1 MRQERYW
8 QVWRVSIQWGIRWML
23 YLYGMGSIF
32 GQPFYFGADLSYV
45 NEMED
50 CGAVFKENGTAA
62 DVYDIFARHGVNMAR
77 YRLWHTPSFYDT
89 LNAGRRYSDF
99 ADVQR
104 SILRAKAA
112 GMDVLLDFHLSDFWA
127 DPGRQL
133 IPAAWEPVADNLPA
147 LLDSLYQHVHGT
159 LIRLHAL
166 HLLPELVQIGNET
179 NRGIL
184 LTPADDA
191 AGGAM
196 QWPRNAL
203 LFNKAIQAVRDA
215 ERETGRRIRLAL
227 HFADP
232 AAADSLLAIF
242 HAQGVN
248 DFDIIGLSYYWA
260 WHKPVTIAQTGAYIR
275 QFRAQYPGKAIMVFE
290 TGYVWTQDFQDQAAN
305 IISET
310 HPDYHP
316 ASPQSQY
323 RWLADLT
330 QEVINQGGE
339 AVMYWEPAWVSTP
352 CRTPWGQG
360 SHQEHAT
367 FFDFDHQV
375 LPTGG
380 MYWPKHPYLNL
391 PHPVA
396 PKASSSVLVRQ
407 RARRIELLFE
417 GLAAGKR
424 VHVILFDQRGQ
435 WLASCHQGRPS
446 SKGTRVVFRWPVVP
460 RHVMYYTACIGAQY
474 VAGKI
479 AVSSGG

>member
-1 MRQERYW
+1 MNVRR
-8 QVWRVSIQWGIRWML
+8 SIWWLL
-23 YLYGMGSIF
+23 YLCGVGSAC

-50 CGAVFKENGTAA
+50 CGAVFKENDVAA
-62 DVYDIFARHGVNMAR
+62 DIYDIFARHGVNMAR

-99 ADVQR
+99 SDVQR

-112 GMDVLLDFHLSDFWA
+112 RMDVLLDFHLSDFWA

-133 IPAAWEPVADNLPA
+133 IPVAWEPVANDLPA
-147 LLDSLYQHVHGT
+147 LLDSLYRYIYDA
-159 LIRLHAL
+159 LIRLYAL

-179 NRGIL
+179 NRGIM
-184 LTPADDA
+184 LTPAENA

-215 ERETGRRIRLAL
+215 ERETGQRIRVAL

-242 HAQGVN
+242 HAQGVR

-275 QFRAQYPGKAIMVFE
+275 QFRAQYPGKAVMIFE
-290 TGYVWTQDFQDQAAN
+290 TGYVWTQDFHDQAAN

-323 RWLADLT
+323 RWLTDLT

-367 FFDFDHQV
+367 FFDFDGQV
-375 LPTGG
+375 LPEGG
-380 MYWPKHPYLNL
+380 MYWPQHPYLYL
-391 PHPVA
+391 PQPQNSKTTAPVVVCR
-396 PKASSSVLVRQ
+396 K
-407 RARRIELLFE
+407 ARRIYLWWE
-417 GLAAGKR
+417 GCATGSR
-424 VHVILFDQRGQ
+424 VHAILFDQRGQ
-435 WLASCHQGRPS
+435 ALASRQGRAG
-446 SKGTRVVFRWPVVP
+446 KRGARVVFRWPP
-460 RHVMYYTACIGAQY
+460 DRPDAAYFTASTGSQY
-474 VAGKI
+474 AVGKI
-479 AVSSGG
+479 TSLPNR